1 MPRKLGKDVR
11 NELKIVDPISG
22 SIIKLYYRLPT
33 SEERV
38 KYASDHYEWVEGK
51 IQVNAIKARQKWG
64 LEILNGFEEGSFE
77 KKVTQGLSPELQGEG
92 GGEGVTKW
100 VSISSDPQSPNYD
113 PNWKTIV
120 SENAMDLVEALAE
133 YVFEGRRIIGLQEGI
148 FTEKN

>member
-33 SEERV
+33 SEDRV

-51 IQVNAIKARQKWG
+51 IQVNTIKARQKWG
-64 LEILNGFEEGSFE
+64 LEILEGFEEGSFE
-77 KKVTQGLSPELQGEG
+77 KKVDDQWKGF
-92 GGEGVTKW
+92 
-100 VSISSDPQSPNYD
+100 SSDPQSPNHD
-113 PNWKTIV
+113 PNWKTIL
-120 SENAMDLVEALAE
+120 SENAMDLIEALAE
-133 YVFEGRRIIGLQEGI
+133 YVFEGRRIIGLQEDI